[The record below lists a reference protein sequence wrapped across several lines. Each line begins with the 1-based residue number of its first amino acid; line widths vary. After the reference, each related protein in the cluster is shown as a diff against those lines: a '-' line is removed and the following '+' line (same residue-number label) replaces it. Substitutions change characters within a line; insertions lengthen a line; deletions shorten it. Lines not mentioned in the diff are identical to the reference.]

1 MIRLVARRLVWAL
14 LVIWFAITLT
24 FVLTAAVPADPTHAL
39 LGPHATP
46 ETTARAKAHYCL
58 DEGLVVRYGCWLGG
72 VVQGDLGESY
82 RTRRPVADI
91 LGDRI
96 WPTVQ
101 LALAAI
107 LIQLLIGVPLG
118 ILAAIRRGRWPD
130 RAANIVTL
138 LAQSAPAFV
147 IGTIALYVLAFEL
160 GWFPLSGY
168 GDGGLDRLHHLILP
182 ATTLAAAG
190 IAFYARVVRSELSEA
205 LSEDYVR
212 TARAKGLP
220 ESTVVLR
227 HALRNA
233 LGPLVTLIGLDLGV
247 LIGGTVIVE
256 SIFAWPG
263 LGREVVQAIVDVDLP
278 LILGTVL
285 VASIAI
291 AIANLATD
299 LVLLWL
305 DPRLRERR

>member
-1 MIRLVARRLVWAL
+1 MIRLVLRRVAWAL

-58 DEGLVVRYGCWLGG
+58 DEGIVIRYGCWLEG

-96 WPTVQ
+96 GPTVQ

-107 LIQLLIGVPLG
+107 FIQLLIGVPLG

-130 RAANIVTL
+130 RASNIVTL
-138 LAQSAPAFV
+138 LAQSAPSFV
-147 IGTIALYVLAFEL
+147 VGTIALYVLAFRF

-168 GDGGLDRLHHLILP
+168 GGLHHLILP

-190 IAFYARVVRSELSEA
+190 IAFYARVVRSELVEA

-247 LIGGTVIVE
+247 LLGGTVIVE

-285 VASIAI
+285 VTSIAI
-291 AIANLATD
+291 AVANLVTD